1 MSAVD
6 RLLQRCSVA
15 SASWA
20 VAIVAVVWPAWATAL
35 VLSAEPAA
43 QSASAEVAKGL
54 RVTKQ
59 PYGKMPDGTPVEL
72 YTLTNSHDLK
82 AEVINY
88 GAMLIG
94 LHAPD
99 RHGKLAN
106 ITLHL
111 DNLEQYLAGH
121 PLFGCIVGRYAN
133 RIANAQFVIDGKQ
146 YLLAANSGRNHIHGG
161 RVGFHRYVWKAET
174 VQQADRVGVRL
185 SHVSPDGDEGYP
197 GKLEVTKTYWLTEN
211 NQLQM
216 EYTAVTDK
224 PTHVNLTN
232 HAYWNLAGAG
242 SGDVLGHELMI
253 NADYYLPVD
262 AGKIPQGKPA
272 PVKDT
277 PMDFTKP
284 HKIGAR
290 IAQVPGGYDH
300 CYVLNKKP
308 GEQLTLCAR
317 VVEASSGRVMEVW
330 TTEPGVQLYTAGG
343 MRIKRPDG
351 QLRYGNHG
359 GLCLEAQHFP
369 DSPNR
374 PDFPS
379 TLLRPGQKYYQLTV
393 HKFSVK

>member
-1 MSAVD
+1 MAASDRCCVRWTIVWRAAWVAAVYI
-6 RLLQRCSVA
+6 LSFSNL
-15 SASWA
+15 A
-20 VAIVAVVWPAWATAL
+20 VATG
-35 VLSAEPAA
+35 SAGKLAA
-43 QSASAEVAKGL
+43 AETTKGL
-54 RVTKQ
+54 SITRQ

-72 YTLTNSHDLK
+72 YTLTNSHGLK

-99 RHGKLAN
+99 QHGNTAN

-133 RIANAQFVIDGKQ
+133 RIANARFVIDGQQ
-146 YLLAANSGRNHIHGG
+146 YELAANSGRNHIHGG
-161 RVGFHRYVWKAET
+161 KMGFHRYVWKAEA
-174 VQQADRVGVRL
+174 VEQADRVGVRL
-185 SHVSPDGDEGYP
+185 SHTSPDGDEGYP
-197 GKLEVTKTYWLTEN
+197 GKLDVTKTYWLTQGNE
-211 NQLQM
+211 LQM
-216 EYTAVTDK
+216 EYVAVTDK

-242 SGDVLGHELMI
+242 SGDVLAHELMI

-277 PMDFTKP
+277 PMDFTTP
-284 HKIGAR
+284 HTIGSR

-300 CYVLNKKP
+300 CYVLNKKR
-308 GEQLTLCAR
+308 GEKLTLCAR
-317 VVEASSGRVMEVW
+317 VAEPTSGRVMEVW
-330 TTEPGVQLYTAGG
+330 TTEPGVQLYTANG
-343 MRIKRPDG
+343 MRVKRPDG
-351 QLRYGNHG
+351 SLRYGNHG
-359 GLCLEAQHFP
+359 GLCLECQHFP

-379 TLLRPGQKYYQLTV
+379 TLLRPGQKYYQFTI